1 VITKLIS
8 VIKNACHWVKHR
20 LQHKLEHISLQEL
33 KDAIVKG
40 GIPLLVIVVG
50 WEIIEDIIFPI
61 VFWWL
66 GNKIHP
72 AFYSV
77 IPVSWL
83 LCLHWLIVPILWRLW
98 MKISKK

>member
-1 VITKLIS
+1 M
-8 VIKNACHWVKHR
+8 KHR

-33 KDAIVKG
+33 KDVIIKG
-40 GIPLLVIVVG
+40 GIPLLIIVIG

-66 GNKIHP
+66 GNKIHT

-83 LCLHWLIVPILWRLW
+83 LCLHWLIVPILWGLW